1 MEKRKKRKWE
11 RKKKGRKRKMERRE
25 RTTRAGGIRARDAR
39 TLREENS
46 EGRGKRVG
54 ANRGGGRGRSATR
67 AVFAR
72 GEREKKGSRVGANH
86 GRRSRVSDKPPSG
99 AGRDSDP
106 VRVGVLTSNSFYTNY
121 SSA

>member
-1 MEKRKKRKWE
+1 MEKKKEKRKWE
-11 RKKKGRKRKMERRE
+11 RKKKGREKKMERRE
-25 RTTRAGGIRARDAR
+25 GTTRAGGIRARDAR
-39 TLREENS
+39 TLPEENS

-54 ANRGGGRGRSATR
+54 ANRSGGRGRSATR
-67 AVFAR
+67 TVFAR

-86 GRRSRVSDKPPSG
+86 GRRSRVSGRPPSG

-106 VRVGVLTSNSFYTNY
+106 VRVRVLTSNTNY